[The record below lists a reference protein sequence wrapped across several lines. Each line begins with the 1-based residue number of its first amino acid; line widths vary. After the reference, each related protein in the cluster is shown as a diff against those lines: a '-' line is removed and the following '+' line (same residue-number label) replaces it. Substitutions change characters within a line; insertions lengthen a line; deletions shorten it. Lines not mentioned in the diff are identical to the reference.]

1 VERSLQSTT
10 AQAAPATTPPTEVLS
25 LAPSS
30 PTGQADNPAP
40 AALAAWCGRVLP
52 YVGVMAAALALRLTL
67 VPIESGD
74 LSGFV
79 RPWWIEIKTHG
90 HFAALKGG
98 FSNYAPGYLYLLALV
113 SYLPVKALWGIK
125 AISVAFDGVLAM
137 AFFSVVASR
146 VSTRPGRLLAL
157 ALPLFAPSVVLNGAA
172 WAQCD
177 VIHTAFVLLALG
189 AALKD
194 HGHRAALLTGVA
206 LSFKLQ
212 AIFFLPAL
220 VMILAKSRK
229 TRFWWAAPLWVPL
242 VFVASLVPAWV
253 AGRPA
258 VDLLLIYVRQ
268 AGSYR
273 DLSLWAPNIY
283 HLIPGAP
290 EGPFRNAGLVLT
302 ATALAAAAYLA
313 SQSRERWGDHE
324 RILIAVGTCVLCPFL
339 LPAMHERYFFTAD
352 VLSLLLPFWMPR
364 RWWVPLAIGAAS
376 TFSYGNFLFGQHP
389 IELKYLALLMAAAL
403 AAVAR
408 DWVRALALR
417 W

>member
-1 VERSLQSTT
+1 V
-10 AQAAPATTPPTEVLS
+10 P
-25 LAPSS
+25 
-30 PTGQADNPAP
+30 G
-40 AALAAWCGRVLP
+40 ALAAWCGRVLP
-52 YVGVMAAALALRLTL
+52 YVGVVAAALALRLTL
-67 VPIESGD
+67 VPMESGD
-74 LSGFV
+74 LNGFV
-79 RPWWIEIKTHG
+79 RPWWDEIKTHG

-125 AISVAFDGVLAM
+125 AISVAFDGVLAV
-137 AFFSVVASR
+137 AFFNVVAPR

-220 VMILAKSRK
+220 VLILAKAKSK
-229 TRFWWAAPLWVPL
+229 GGKARFSWAAPLWVPL

-302 ATALAAAAYLA
+302 ASALAAAAYLA
-313 SQSRERWGDHE
+313 SQSREQWRHRE

-376 TFSYGNFLFGQHP
+376 TLSYGNFLFGQHP

>member
-1 VERSLQSTT
+1 MPD
-10 AQAAPATTPPTEVLS
+10 AEVPS
-25 LAPSS
+25 MAPSRA
-30 PTGQADNPAP
+30 GQAHNPVP
-40 AALAAWCGRVLP
+40 GALAAWCGRVLP
-52 YVGVMAAALALRLTL
+52 YAGVVAVALALRLTL

-74 LSGFV
+74 LNGFV
-79 RPWWIEIKTHG
+79 RPWWNEIKTHG
-90 HFAALKGG
+90 HFAALKDG

-125 AISVAFDGVLAM
+125 AISIAFDGVLAA
-137 AFFSVVASR
+137 AFFSVVAPR
-146 VSTRPGRLLAL
+146 VSTRPGRVLAL

-177 VIHTAFVLLALG
+177 VIHTAFVLLALR

-220 VMILAKSRK
+220 VLILAKAKGGKARL
-229 TRFWWAAPLWVPL
+229 WWAALLWVPL

-283 HLIPGAP
+283 HWIPGAP

-302 ATALAAAAYLA
+302 AGALATGAYLA
-313 SQSRERWGDHE
+313 SQSRERWGDRE

-403 AAVAR
+403 AALAR